1 MLLVDATGASDSRF
15 HRIDAALMDLIYGS
29 TEAVFINRSVG
40 NGVFTYTEAKLKQ
53 ASETAKYH
61 FPVNDIRLSSLD
73 NGDVEV
79 LKAMALRH
87 GGIVI
92 IDEAQDLDRIEGAA
106 EALRALESP
115 YIKFV
120 YVALVHTDEMLD
132 ALEEVLA
139 I

>member
-1 MLLVDATGASDSRF
+1 MLLVDATGASDTRF
-15 HRIDAALMDLIYGS
+15 HKIDAALMDLIYGS

-53 ASETAKYH
+53 ASEAAKYH
-61 FPVNDIRLSSLD
+61 FPITTIRLANCD
-73 NGDVEV
+73 TAEEV
-79 LKAMALRH
+79 KALALKN

-92 IDEAQDLDRIEGAA
+92 VDEAQDIDRIEGTA

-120 YVALVHTDEMLD
+120 YVAVVHGDDMLQM
-132 ALEEVLA
+132 LEEALSL
-139 I
+139 